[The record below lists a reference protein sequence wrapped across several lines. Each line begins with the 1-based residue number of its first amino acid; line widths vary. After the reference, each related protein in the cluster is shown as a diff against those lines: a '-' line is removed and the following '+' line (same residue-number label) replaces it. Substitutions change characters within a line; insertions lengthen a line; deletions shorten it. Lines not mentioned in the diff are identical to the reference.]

1 MQGLGMGWQREYSMA
16 WMPSKRVREEDR
28 LPETE
33 VGWGWAEAGQTH
45 RGVLEKKNRA
55 LQTCA

>member
-1 MQGLGMGWQREYSMA
+1 MGWQREYSMA